1 MRVHALWAACSDAG
15 CSIDGTRKTNQ
26 DSYLVDAPRS
36 GELLIG
42 VFDGHG
48 EHGHHVSQQC
58 KTQFADML
66 RTASQS
72 HPNLQSA
79 TTAAYVE
86 QDHAC
91 TLALDCSQSGTTAV
105 TCHLQGDELSGQV
118 TITTAWAG
126 DSRAVLAQVKPC
138 GGVVTRD
145 LSVDQK
151 PERPD
156 EKARIEKFGGVCEPV
171 FDVCQ
176 LVERL
181 AGRPTYSGPG
191 QPRSPPRR
199 TALVAS
205 KTAIARGHPRSS
217 FPAFAPGTGPAVR
230 PDAGV
235 VSGAGGARACD
246 VALNWRRGGRDGG
259 RDSGARGLAGS
270 ARPRGLLRAGLLGRD
285 LGVSGEPWRS
295 WWTPTWPALGLQPLS
310 PRHGFQG
317 QSRSSAPQNAA

>member
-1 MRVHALWAACSDAG
+1 MINAHRIVQTGTWAPAAMRVHALWAACSDAG

-171 FDVCQ
+171 FDVRQ

-181 AGRPTYSGPG
+181 AGRPTDSGPG

-199 TALVAS
+199 SLHPKQLKPEATRDRVSPLLHQE
-205 KTAIARGHPRSS
+205 RGLPCGPMRVWYL
-217 FPAFAPGTGPAVR
+217 AQVAPGLAMSRSIGDAVGAMVGVTAEPEVSQVVLGPEASFVLVCSDGIWEFLESR
-230 PDAGV
+230 GA
-235 VSGAGGARACD
+235 AGG
-246 VALNWRRGGRDGG
+246 
-259 RDSGARGLAGS
+259 
-270 ARPRGLLRAGLLGRD
+270 P
-285 LGVSGEPWRS
+285 
-295 WWTPTWPALGLQPLS
+295 QPG
-310 PRHGFQG
+310 P
-317 QSRSSAPQNAA
+317 P